1 LVGEHRQSAGCIVDS
16 HLADS
21 HNDGKQIVD
30 NRPAVWPIDSDL
42 GLRFQVQAPAS
53 HRGWEAGDWLLA
65 GYVLRR
71 IVQAAVV
78 TLGVLIITFLLVH
91 LLPGGPARAILGA
104 RATAVTINEFNR
116 SHGLDQSLTTQ
127 LWIYVKEAAQGN
139 LGFSYKQ
146 NESVAALIAQ
156 RLPKDLLLV
165 GLAYLIAVGVA
176 IPLGIVQALRRNGSM
191 DNVVTVVALTFY
203 SIPSFLLAL
212 ILIDVFSLRLNIFPP
227 EAPQGDTLGSIL
239 SDPAGLVL
247 PVMTLALITIA
258 QFSRYMRSSAIETLA
273 LDYIRTARSK
283 GLRERVVLT
292 RHVMRNS
299 LIPVITLIGLSIPFA
314 VTGAIVVESVFNYPG
329 MGLLLFNAATNQD
342 YPVLLGI
349 TLFIGVATTIGNL
362 GADLAVA
369 VADPRIRV
377 TT

>member
-1 LVGEHRQSAGCIVDS
+1 
-16 HLADS
+16 
-21 HNDGKQIVD
+21 
-30 NRPAVWPIDSDL
+30 
-42 GLRFQVQAPAS
+42 
-53 HRGWEAGDWLLA
+53 LA

-71 IVQAAVV
+71 VVQAAVV
-78 TLGVLIITFLLVH
+78 TLGVVIITFLLVH

-104 RATAVTINEFNR
+104 RATAVTIDEFNR

-139 LGFSYKQ
+139 LGYSYKQ

-212 ILIDVFSLRLNIFPP
+212 VLIDLFSLRWNIFPP

-377 TT
+377 AT

>member
-1 LVGEHRQSAGCIVDS
+1 
-16 HLADS
+16 
-21 HNDGKQIVD
+21 
-30 NRPAVWPIDSDL
+30 
-42 GLRFQVQAPAS
+42 
-53 HRGWEAGDWLLA
+53 LA

-71 IVQAAVV
+71 VVQAAVV
-78 TLGVLIITFLLVH
+78 TLGVVIITFLLVH

-104 RATAVTINEFNR
+104 RATAVTIDEFNR

-139 LGFSYKQ
+139 LGYSYKQ

-212 ILIDVFSLRLNIFPP
+212 VLIDLFSLRWNIFPP

>member
-212 ILIDVFSLRLNIFPP
+212 VLIDVFSLRLNIFPP